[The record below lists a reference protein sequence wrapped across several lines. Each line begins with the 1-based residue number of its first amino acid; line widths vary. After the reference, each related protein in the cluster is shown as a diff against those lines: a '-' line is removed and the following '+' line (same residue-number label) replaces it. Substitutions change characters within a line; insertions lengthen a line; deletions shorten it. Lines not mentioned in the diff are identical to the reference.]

1 MPPWLRNTVIL
12 VVLGVW
18 VVVVGAYLVRG
29 ELPTPA
35 LLGVPGAV
43 VVAVAGIR
51 LGRRKSPDDGGDS

>member
-1 MPPWLRNTVIL
+1 VPPWLRNVVIL

-18 VVVVGAYLVRG
+18 VVVVAAYLIVG

-43 VVAVAGIR
+43 VVAVLGAGR
-51 LGRRKSPDDGGDS
+51 LSRRKPDPDEDE